1 MNRIF
6 FLVFVV
12 ASINQAIAEPVTGPV
27 IEGFG
32 PVYYVPSEPLVLR
45 PGEVLSVVFDVAA
58 APDEPG
64 EPNYR
69 LETVARFLNLH
80 ARAGLAAERMR
91 VAIVL
96 HGRATRAALEA
107 EVFEDRYGE
116 PHPDAALLDA
126 LAGAG
131 VEPDIATIP
140 NDDAAALGFEPDE
153 LAGGVR
159 LSPSAMTALVRLQSS
174 GYALIPWGTQ

>member
-1 MNRIF
+1 VNPIF
-6 FLVFVV
+6 FLVLVV
-12 ASINQAIAEPVTGPV
+12 AGISQAIAEPVTGPV

-32 PVYYVPSEPLVLR
+32 PVYYVPDEPLVLR

-80 ARAGLAAERMR
+80 ARAGVAAERMR

-107 EVFEDRYGE
+107 GVFEDRYGE

-131 VEPDIATIP
+131 VELYVCGQS
-140 NDDAAALGFEPDE
+140 AAALGFGPDE
-153 LAGGVR
+153 LAGGAR

>member
-12 ASINQAIAEPVTGPV
+12 ASINQAIAEPVAGPV

-58 APDEPG
+58 APDESG

-80 ARAGLAAERMR
+80 ARAGVAAERMR

-107 EVFEDRYGE
+107 EVFEDRFGE
-116 PHPDAALLDA
+116 PHPDAELLDA

-131 VEPDIATIP
+131 VELYVCGQS
-140 NDDAAALGFEPDE
+140 AAALGFEPDE